1 MEQRKRSK
9 YMIDILMST
18 YNGESFLH
26 QQINSILSQTY
37 TNWRLIIRDDGSS
50 DATKTIIESYTLS
63 HPDKIIIVDKN
74 TPNLG
79 STKSFERLLDFVE
92 SDYFMFSD
100 QDDIWRTDK
109 IEKCLSEMHRIET
122 LHGKNIPLMV
132 CSDAQCIDAQGNMIC
147 PSFFESQKFVDTTKR
162 DIDLLALNVVQGSTT
177 LMNKRVL
184 DYVRPFPKY
193 VIHDQW
199 IAVITAHYGKV
210 AYLHE
215 QLLYYRQHGHNV
227 LGALDVGATY
237 FFRKIANVKKQMRIY
252 YSFYRHLPF
261 RPNIIKWGYKKLY
274 YSVTRLIWLN

>member
-1 MEQRKRSK
+1 
-9 YMIDILMST
+9 MIDILLST
-18 YNGESFLH
+18 YNGAKFLK
-26 QQINSILSQTY
+26 QQIDSIINQTY
-37 TNWRLIIRDDGSS
+37 TEWRLIIRDDNSS
-50 DATKTIIESYTLS
+50 DNTLTIINECVTLFPS
-63 HPDKIIIVDKN
+63 RILLVDN
-74 TPNLG
+74 GFTNLG

-100 QDDIWRTDK
+100 QDDIWRNDK
-109 IEKCLSEMHRIET
+109 IEKSLSEMHRIES
-122 LHGKNIPLMV
+122 LYGKNIPLMV
-132 CSDAQCIDAQGNMIC
+132 CSDAQCIDTNGNMIC